1 MRINGDWTLLHHAS
15 YHRDIGVMQLLL
27 KHGADADCTDN
38 LDLTPLRLAS
48 KIGCP
53 KAMQLLLEYGANVNK
68 RIHYGWTP
76 LYWALLNR
84 NVEVVCSLLQYV
96 VDIDKAGLTA
106 LDCEPN
112 ALTRGLE
119 IVCTPLER
127 GADVHARD
135 RFNQTPLKLALDSR
149 HDLIAQLLVKYGARQ
164 SRVRSYLPGII
175 KLQCVRQ

>member
-15 YHRDIGVMQLLL
+15 YHRDIGV
-27 KHGADADCTDN
+27 
-38 LDLTPLRLAS
+38 
-48 KIGCP
+48 
-53 KAMQLLLEYGANVNK
+53 MQLLLEYGANVNK

-119 IVCTPLER
+119 IVCTLLER

-135 RFNQTPLKLALDSR
+135 RFNQTPLKLALD
-149 HDLIAQLLVKYGARQ
+149 
-164 SRVRSYLPGII
+164 
-175 KLQCVRQ
+175 